1 MTTMPAGRDG
11 LYRFPWSTTDSQS
24 GWVEVTDRC
33 DMACL
38 GCYRKSLEGPRRFED
53 VARDIVACQ
62 GLTNCDSLS
71 IAGGEPLTY
80 PRLTD
85 VVRFIAQRGMKPVL
99 LTNGLKL
106 TPSFAAELK
115 RAGLAK
121 IHFHVDANQN
131 RPGWEGRSET
141 EMNALR
147 QRYAELTRAL
157 GGVQCG
163 YNVTVTRRTLE
174 ELPAVLRWCRENHPL
189 VQHVSVI
196 AFRSIPVGAGT
207 EYRVRGRPVDPS
219 GGQYATTHTAAID
232 ITTEEMLDVLRASG
246 FDLAPSAFL
255 NGTTRPR
262 SLKYLIGV
270 SLGSAGG
277 AFGHLGP
284 RSMELVQVGYHLL
297 FGRYCSFLRNPV
309 AGHKVFLLAA
319 LDPEVR
325 RAASRYLR
333 QVARRPWRLF
343 ERVYTQTIHLQQ
355 PNEVLAGAINLC
367 DDCANAMVHADRL
380 ISSCRWDEFR
390 LYGGLLTPVP
400 AAGTPRRGEPCL

>member
-1 MTTMPAGRDG
+1 MSVLATGGTG
-11 LYRFPWSTTDSQS
+11 LYRFPWSRTDNCG

-33 DMACL
+33 PLACP
-38 GCYRKSLEGPRRFED
+38 GCYRHRLEGHRPLDDVRRD
-53 VARDIVACQ
+53 VARLQELTRCDAVA
-62 GLTNCDSLS
+62 
-71 IAGGEPLTY
+71 IAGGEPLVY
-80 PRLTD
+80 SQLLE
-85 VVRFIAQRGMKPVL
+85 VVRFIAGRRMKPVV
-99 LTNGLKL
+99 LTSGEGLTL
-106 TPSFAAELK
+106 DLGRALK

-147 QRYAELTRAL
+147 QRYAELTHAI

-163 YNVTVTRRTLE
+163 YNVTVTRRTLG
-174 ELPAVLRWCRENHPL
+174 ELPAVLRWCRDNHPL

-196 AFRSIPVGAGT
+196 AFRSIPIGTGT

-219 GGQYATTHTAAID
+219 GGQYATTLTGAID
-232 ITTEEMLDVLRASG
+232 ITTEEMLGVLRASG

-270 SLGSAGG
+270 SIGSAGG

-297 FGRYCSFLRNPV
+297 LGRYCSFLRNPV
-309 AGHKVFLLAA
+309 TGHKVFLLAV

-325 RAASRYLR
+325 RAAGRYLR
-333 QVARRPWRLF
+333 QVVRRPGLLF

-367 DDCANAMVHADRL
+367 DDCANAMVHEDRL

-400 AAGTPRRGEPCL
+400 AASTTRRGDPCL